1 MSPNRCF
8 FVLMFLLVINP
19 SCKLRKVDPVAAH
32 DLTLPSLT
40 TGRVQELDGKEVV
53 VEGRYLEMNVQK
65 RPNAEPVYVGR
76 VYLMLEDSTTVM
88 LETQD
93 EGYRPKDE
101 IELYRNQKVRVTGT
115 YYQWC
120 NAWGDGS
127 QASIVGACIKEIK
140 SLELVR

>member
-1 MSPNRCF
+1 
-8 FVLMFLLVINP
+8 
-19 SCKLRKVDPVAAH
+19 
-32 DLTLPSLT
+32 
-40 TGRVQELDGKEVV
+40 
-53 VEGRYLEMNVQK
+53 MNVQK